1 MKRTEP
7 LVLSEIM
14 ETFFSKRQL
23 ATAVIEGSAKETWSE
38 IVGEYIAKHTTDVFL
53 KSRVL
58 TVRLSSSAARAEV
71 HMRRRYYIQELNL
84 KLGAGSVVNILLK
97 M

>member
-7 LVLSEIM
+7 LAISEIIND
-14 ETFFSKRQL
+14 FINKRQL
-23 ATAVIEGSAKETWSE
+23 SKAIVEGNAKDTWSE

-53 KSRVL
+53 KNNLL
-58 TVRLSSSAARAEV
+58 TVRVSSSAAKAEI
-71 HMRRRYYIQELNL
+71 HMRRRYYIQELNM
-84 KLGAGSVVNILLK
+84 KLGAGAVKNIILK

>member
-7 LVLSEIM
+7 LAISEIIND
-14 ETFFSKRQL
+14 FINKKQL
-23 ATAVIEGSAKETWSE
+23 ATAIVEGNAKETWSE

-53 KSRVL
+53 KSRIL
-58 TVRLSSSAARAEV
+58 TVRVSSSAARAEV
-71 HMRRRYYIQELNL
+71 HMRRRYYIQELNM
-84 KLGAGSVVNILLK
+84 KLGAGTVVNIILK